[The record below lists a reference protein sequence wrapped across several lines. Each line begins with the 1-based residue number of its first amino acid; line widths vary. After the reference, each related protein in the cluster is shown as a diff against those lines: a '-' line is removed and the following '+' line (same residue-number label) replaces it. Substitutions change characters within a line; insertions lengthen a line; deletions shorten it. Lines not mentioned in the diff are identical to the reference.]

1 MSGFATRPGFAMTDD
16 QFWDHIRAARAADP
30 EEHAENLADRL
41 SELPVADILAF
52 GRRWVDRQTR
62 AHTRELWGAAYLING
77 GCEADDLPE
86 FLDWL
91 ILRGEAVY
99 TAAVT
104 NPDSLADAVDGES
117 ECEVECSPAYEAY
130 CMVTEQDD
138 YGDALMQRFPELDA
152 TAHEP
157 PPTAAPWP
165 FSPDEF
171 RARLPRL
178 AALYVAE

>member
-1 MSGFATRPGFAMTDD
+1 MTDD

-52 GRRWVDRQTR
+52 GRRWVDLQDRALTR
-62 AHTRELWGAAYLING
+62 DVWGAAYLING
-77 GCEADDLPE
+77 GCEADELPE

-91 ILRGEAVY
+91 ILQGEVTY

-130 CMVTEQDD
+130 CMVSGQDD
-138 YGDALMQRFPELDA
+138 YTDALLTHFPDLGTTTERKPPADA
-152 TAHEP
+152 
-157 PPTAAPWP
+157 WP
-165 FSPDEF
+165 FNPTEF

-178 AALYVAE
+178 AALYVGE